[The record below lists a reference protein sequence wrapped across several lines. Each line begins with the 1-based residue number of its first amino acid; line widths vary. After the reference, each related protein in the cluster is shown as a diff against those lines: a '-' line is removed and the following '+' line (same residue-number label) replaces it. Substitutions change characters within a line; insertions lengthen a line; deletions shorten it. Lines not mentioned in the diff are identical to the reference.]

1 MFYATNKLR
10 HSTYFC
16 TPSGKHNKAKALLC
30 SVCPFCIFF
39 SYPLQKGCKKTCV
52 FLQPLVVINLNN
64 YDFKL
69 RIKNIAVKFQE
80 YNRTM
85 FRKNRQ
91 IQSKLRMTCCGF
103 PFRIWNTSCGQYNI
117 LVFWVHNRAFLGLNL
132 FQVLFFSDCSSFS
145 SSLVHILYLFT
156 RLFTIIF

>member
-52 FLQPLVVINLNN
+52 FFQLPFAFIAKKQMYFSAQSVILFLCKVRYHIVKGNSDSNIIYQGVILNVRNNFYNSCNL
-64 YDFKL
+64 
-69 RIKNIAVKFQE
+69 A
-80 YNRTM
+80 
-85 FRKNRQ
+85 FR
-91 IQSKLRMTCCGF
+91 
-103 PFRIWNTSCGQYNI
+103 
-117 LVFWVHNRAFLGLNL
+117 
-132 FQVLFFSDCSSFS
+132 
-145 SSLVHILYLFT
+145 
-156 RLFTIIF
+156 